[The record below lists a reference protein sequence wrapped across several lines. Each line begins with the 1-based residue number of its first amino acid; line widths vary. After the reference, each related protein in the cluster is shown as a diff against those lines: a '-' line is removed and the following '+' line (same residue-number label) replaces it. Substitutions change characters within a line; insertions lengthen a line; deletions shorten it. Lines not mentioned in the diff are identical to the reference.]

1 MMRGVEDDG
10 AVESDG
16 KVEEGS
22 VEGRPAGKNLLDC
35 LCSSGGRALE
45 RPEIGD
51 LCDGLERSDA
61 MELAVGREGMLWLGI
76 CRLEFCK
83 WLIKLFMMDDDD
95 VTMLGGRLDS
105 VPLAAEEV
113 ALLLSLL
120 VLIELVRL
128 STESVEVALG
138 GVSVDP
144 LFDLEDEDSCDKVV
158 LLEAVETDSPTV
170 SVSGEVVLVAAL
182 PELEGKSEDM
192 TDDPI

>member
-1 MMRGVEDDG
+1 M
-10 AVESDG
+10 
-16 KVEEGS
+16 
-22 VEGRPAGKNLLDC
+22 
-35 LCSSGGRALE
+35 
-45 RPEIGD
+45 
-51 LCDGLERSDA
+51 
-61 MELAVGREGMLWLGI
+61 
-76 CRLEFCK
+76 EFCK

-144 LFDLEDEDSCDKVV
+144 LSDLEDEDSCDKVV
-158 LLEAVETDSPTV
+158 LLEAAETDSPTV